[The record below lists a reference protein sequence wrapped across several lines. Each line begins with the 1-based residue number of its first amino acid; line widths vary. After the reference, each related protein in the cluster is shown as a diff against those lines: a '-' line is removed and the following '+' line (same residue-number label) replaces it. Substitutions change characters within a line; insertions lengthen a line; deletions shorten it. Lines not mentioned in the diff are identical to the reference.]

1 MSTTSAADRPRRP
14 ANVRQQ
20 QKLRRLGFSCIEEL
34 QQWHTA
40 WVRYYHLRRLAR
52 LFDQHLLLPDG
63 QRDLGIHVM
72 AGKGSGKSRLM
83 GRTIAWQDFRNGHPL
98 VILDPV
104 GATIDNFLD
113 KLRRL
118 SPVEQRG
125 RRVWQRVVYVDMSG
139 RGERVVP
146 FPLFY
151 RLGHESLF
159 EVAQRYPQ
167 VVAKIDPHLASAPIL
182 GLNALV
188 KIATYVGMILTAL
201 DCQIT
206 EAEHLLRAP
215 ELWRERIERAVREHP
230 EISPAADFF
239 LGQYVGLSDAER
251 SKLTDSFTSKAAPFA
266 LDPTGMAAMFGPSS
280 PGIDFE
286 AVVAKRQAVL
296 LDFRHE
302 HNLTRR
308 RFKMMWAFDYLMSFI
323 KQRGAGREHRPLGVI
338 IDELTELTD
347 VESLGANPF
356 AKELNELINVYARN
370 CQIWLT
376 IAHQESF
383 QVDDYT
389 RHTLMTMGT
398 QIIGVVSDFA
408 SALRLAEDFFPVDP
422 YRVKRYENVW
432 ARDGMEHI
440 VIDKRAVDFTPDE
453 QMRLLAFY
461 FKRLQPFQFL
471 VRGARTHPQLR
482 SAHVPVDMSRYDRG
496 QWVDEEAVAQI
507 RKGLAIQQGV
517 SAAEALD
524 EIRGRLPASFYPRPK
539 PGFDKMVADD
549 EQFYDPISE

>member
-1 MSTTSAADRPRRP
+1 
-14 ANVRQQ
+14 
-20 QKLRRLGFSCIEEL
+20 
-34 QQWHTA
+34 
-40 WVRYYHLRRLAR
+40 
-52 LFDQHLLLPDG
+52 
-63 QRDLGIHVM
+63 
-72 AGKGSGKSRLM
+72 
-83 GRTIAWQDFRNGHPL
+83 
-98 VILDPV
+98 
-104 GATIDNFLD
+104 
-113 KLRRL
+113 
-118 SPVEQRG
+118 
-125 RRVWQRVVYVDMSG
+125 
-139 RGERVVP
+139 
-146 FPLFY
+146 
-151 RLGHESLF
+151 
-159 EVAQRYPQ
+159 
-167 VVAKIDPHLASAPIL
+167 
-182 GLNALV
+182 
-188 KIATYVGMILTAL
+188 
-201 DCQIT
+201 
-206 EAEHLLRAP
+206 
-215 ELWRERIERAVREHP
+215 
-230 EISPAADFF
+230 
-239 LGQYVGLSDAER
+239 
-251 SKLTDSFTSKAAPFA
+251 
-266 LDPTGMAAMFGPSS
+266 
-280 PGIDFE
+280 
-286 AVVAKRQAVL
+286 
-296 LDFRHE
+296 
-302 HNLTRR
+302 
-308 RFKMMWAFDYLMSFI
+308 MWAFDYLMSFI

-376 IAHQESF
+376 IAHQEAF